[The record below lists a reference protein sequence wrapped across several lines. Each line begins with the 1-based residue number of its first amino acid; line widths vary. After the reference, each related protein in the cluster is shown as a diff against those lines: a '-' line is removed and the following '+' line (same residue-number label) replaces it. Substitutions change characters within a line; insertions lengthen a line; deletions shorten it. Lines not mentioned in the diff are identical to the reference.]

1 MLLVTSCIYVP
12 FQFLKF
18 MSIALDKDLYIDC
31 VGVSSSQPGV
41 QFSKT
46 SNYLQ
51 ETKATI
57 DAMKMLA
64 DKYLYKSDM

>member
-1 MLLVTSCIYVP
+1 
-12 FQFLKF
+12 